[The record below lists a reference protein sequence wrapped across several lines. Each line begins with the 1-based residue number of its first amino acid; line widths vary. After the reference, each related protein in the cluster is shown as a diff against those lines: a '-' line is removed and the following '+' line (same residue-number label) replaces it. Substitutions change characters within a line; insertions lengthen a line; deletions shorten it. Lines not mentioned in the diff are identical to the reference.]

1 MFKRFQHLLSIFIF
15 TLIGIALFIGFMK
28 FKEFADY
35 KRILEHLSA
44 DSRVAEILV
53 TENRYDEASNTVITT
68 IKFLEYDV
76 NNQPIKPKYF
86 TFRGNR
92 IQFQSLVVRFDDES
106 ALEKNHPFKGKSI
119 YLFLKAFVLDG
130 PRTQEFII
138 TPIDEIPSGYE
149 VSGLTTGIEKDI
161 WKQFWEFVVRQDKK
175 DTVGIKNAQIEAP
188 GSVFLPGTLYSIKIE
203 HDGGLRI
210 DTQPISPIL
219 RGEKVL

>member
-1 MFKRFQHLLSIFIF
+1 MFKRFHHLVSISIF
-15 TLIGIALFIGFMK
+15 TLIGIGLFIGFMK

-35 KRILEHLSA
+35 KRILEHLAA
-44 DSRVAEILV
+44 DSRVAEVLV
-53 TENRYDEASNTVITT
+53 TENRYDEASATVITT

-76 NNQPIKPKYF
+76 RNQPMKPKYF

-92 IQFQSLVVRFDDES
+92 IQFQSLVVRFDES
-106 ALEKNHPFKGKSI
+106 VLDQNHPFEGKSI

-149 VSGLTTGIEKDI
+149 VPGLSTRIEKDI

-210 DTQPISPIL
+210 DTQPIAPIL
-219 RGEKVL
+219 RGEKLL